1 LEKGWK
7 GKDEGRKKIIIIAL
21 NVRREM
27 FGLKRTHKKRREKYA
42 GVNTHG
48 RRSSTTQQCT

>member
-7 GKDEGRKKIIIIAL
+7 GKDEGRKKIIIAL

>member
-1 LEKGWK
+1 MRE
-7 GKDEGRKKIIIIAL
+7 EKKIIDFKC
-21 NVRREM
+21 VRREM